1 MLLAYTMPYFLKKV
15 AGGFKVCDTNRCFSK
30 KPLSMKRASAQRVA
44 IALSE
49 HSRNP
54 THPINYYFK

>member
-1 MLLAYTMPYFLKKV
+1 MPYFLKKV
-15 AGGFKVCDTNRCFSK
+15 AGGFKVCDSNRCFSK
-30 KPLSMKRASAQRVA
+30 NPLSKKRASAQRVA

-54 THPINYYFK
+54 NHPINYYFK